1 MIIIPA
7 VDIRG
12 GKCVRLRQG
21 RADDETVFGD
31 DPVVMA
37 RRWAQGGAEYLH
49 VVDLDGAFEGEP
61 RNLELVKRIVEAVD
75 CPVELG
81 GGLRSDEAVEA
92 ALATGIA
99 RAIVGTR
106 AVTDAD
112 WLAGLVARFPGRI
125 AVSVD
130 ARDGIV
136 SLKGWTEAS
145 SETAVDLVEKLNAL
159 NLAALVYTDISRDG
173 ELSGANV
180 PATAEV
186 VECSNHPVIASGGV
200 STVENLKA
208 LTDIGAY
215 GAIVG
220 RALYEGTLTLEAA
233 LEATRS

>member
-106 AVTDAD
+106 AVT
-112 WLAGLVARFPGRI
+112 
-125 AVSVD
+125 AVSYTHLR
-130 ARDGIV
+130 AH
-136 SLKGWTEAS
+136 
-145 SETAVDLVEKLNAL
+145 ET
-159 NLAALVYTDISRDG
+159 
-173 ELSGANV
+173 
-180 PATAEV
+180 
-186 VECSNHPVIASGGV
+186 
-200 STVENLKA
+200 
-208 LTDIGAY
+208 
-215 GAIVG
+215 
-220 RALYEGTLTLEAA
+220 
-233 LEATRS
+233 